1 MPPRALIAGLGN
13 PGPRYAGNRHNF
25 GFMAVD
31 ALIEAG
37 SARELSLGKL
47 GVLHAVRLPGVEGE
61 ILTLKPMTFMN
72 LSGRAVA
79 HVLGYYKLSPS
90 DLTAVHDELD
100 LPLGRMRMKFGGG
113 LAGHNGLK
121 SIAQETGTQDF
132 ARLRLGIGRPD
143 GKMDVSSFVLNDFR
157 AEEREV
163 AEKVLPAAVA
173 ALRLMLNQGLEA
185 AMREAGIFSAVPPAA
200 CEG

>member
-13 PGPRYAGNRHNF
+13 PGPKYAGNRHNF
-25 GFMAVD
+25 GFMVVD

-37 SARELSLGKL
+37 SSRELSLGKL
-47 GVLHAVRLPGVEGE
+47 GALHAIRLPGVEGE
-61 ILTLKPMTFMN
+61 ILALKPMTFMN

-79 HVLGYYKLSPS
+79 HVLGYYKLTPA

-132 ARLRLGIGRPD
+132 ARLRLGIGRPE
-143 GKMDVSSFVLNDFR
+143 GRMDVSSFVLNDFR
-157 AEEREV
+157 PDERAV
-163 AEKVLPAAVA
+163 VEKVLPAAVA
-173 ALRLMLNQGLEA
+173 ALRLCLNQGLPA
-185 AMREAGIFSAVPPAA
+185 AMRETGNFSAVPPAA
-200 CEG
+200 GEG